1 MARKASSLLLALERL
16 RLDFGEGS
24 LSRKRSLLG
33 ALERRPLSTADEVS
47 RLHDS
52 LCFLRAWPDG
62 PALRVQADRMLQ
74 GFSSRRDLRKH
85 RGRLAGSGIAG
96 TEMRFRFFG
105 ATASWL
111 AGRWGDLLWI
121 DWPAFENA
129 EKLEELLTHLSHY
142 AETPGLD
149 GCGLSAREWIARMKG
164 SEEGDA
170 AFLIRRFGALRVDP
184 ALREKIYD
192 DLDPPLRLLPGPDT
206 PSCTCEKFPARRIAY
221 QTGPLAGRPADL
233 RREIGS
239 VRPRFQ
245 ELSGRRARRLVD
257 LARGTMAARQ
267 RDLDA
272 FAYADPRDVR
282 LVDCG
287 GGVAVALL
295 GVVPERR
302 FLLEALYGFLV
313 LKNGVP
319 VGYGTGTALFSSCE
333 VTYNIFPAFRGGEAA
348 PLYGRVLAV
357 FRRLFLADTFAVDPY
372 QLGRDNEEALASGA
386 WWFYRLLGFAPRDP
400 AALRLARR
408 EEGRRRK
415 KPAFRTPATA
425 LVRLAEAPLFLSL
438 KKEREDVLGLLDL
451 GGVGLKATD
460 YLVRRFGS
468 RREEGA
474 RVCAMEA
481 ASLLGVRSPGKLPP
495 GERLAFGRW
504 APLVLALGS
513 LPRWPREA
521 RRSLARVILA
531 KGGRRESDYLLRFDR
546 HQRLRRAL
554 RKASA
559 KD

>member
-1 MARKASSLLLALERL
+1 MVRKASSLLLALERL

-33 ALERRPLSTADEVS
+33 ALEQRSLSTANEVS
-47 RLHDS
+47 RLHDL

-62 PALRVQADRMLQ
+62 PALRTQADRMLE

-111 AGRWGDLLWI
+111 AGRWGDFLWI

-129 EKLEELLTHLSHY
+129 EKLEEFLTHLSHY

-149 GCGLSAREWIARMKG
+149 EYEFSAREWIARMKG
-164 SEEGDA
+164 PGETDA
-170 AFLIRRFGALRVDP
+170 AFLIRRFGALRADP
-184 ALREKIYD
+184 ALRGKIYD

-206 PSCTCEKFPARRIAY
+206 PSRTREKFPARRIAY
-221 QTGPLAGRPADL
+221 QIGPLAGRPADL
-233 RREIGS
+233 RREIES
-239 VRPRFQ
+239 ARPRFQ
-245 ELSGRRARRLVD
+245 ELSGRRARRLMD

-282 LVDCG
+282 LADCG
-287 GGVAVALL
+287 GGIQIALF
-295 GVVPERR
+295 GMIPERR
-302 FLLEALYGFLV
+302 FLLETIYGFLV

-319 VGYGTGTALFSSCE
+319 VGYGAGLGLFSSFD
-333 VTYNIFPAFRGGEAA
+333 TAINIFPAFRGGETAL
-348 PLYGRVLAV
+348 LYRCVLAV
-357 FRRLFLADTFAVDPY
+357 FRRFYRADTISMDPF
-372 QLGRDNEEALASGA
+372 QLGWDNEEALASGA

-400 AALRLARR
+400 SALRLAR
-408 EEGRRRK
+408 EEERRRRK
-415 KPAFRTPATA
+415 NPAYRTSPGR
-425 LVRLAEAPLFLSL
+425 LLRLAEAPLFLSL

-451 GGVGLKATD
+451 GVVGLKAMD
-460 YLVRRFGS
+460 YLARRFGS
-468 RREEGA
+468 RREEGK
-474 RVCAMEA
+474 RVCAKEA
-481 ASLLGVRSPGKLPP
+481 ASLLEVRSLRKLSP

-521 RRSLARVILA
+521 RRSLAQVILA
-531 KGGRRESDYLLRFDR
+531 KGGRHESDYLLRFDR
-546 HQRLRRAL
+546 HQRLRRAIH
-554 RKASA
+554 KASVQ
-559 KD
+559 D